1 MNLIQILNLKQKKH
15 FQAELLCD
23 INFTLGYGSKVLL
36 HQTQLK
42 LYRGYK
48 YGLIGPNNC
57 GKTTLMKAMA
67 TQQLESFPSHLKS
80 VFVET
85 DILGELSHLSLI
97 EYIKQDKRLDGLNLT
112 EEVIVKKLKEMNFTD
127 DMVRG
132 GVSALSGGWRMKLAL
147 TRALMQHA
155 DILLMDEPTA
165 HLDVINVKWLLEYIN
180 SLKDVTCIIVSQNA
194 KLLNTCCT
202 HIMCIKN
209 LKLITF
215 TGNLDAYLAK
225 NPDAISYMELKSDK
239 YSFKFPAPRFLDG
252 VKSKGK
258 ALMKMDGVTF
268 TYPTNSQPTIR
279 NATVQVSLSSRIGCL
294 GPNGAGKSTSIKI
307 LTGQL
312 EPQAGTVW
320 TYPGVK
326 IGYIAQHAFAH
337 IENHLEKT
345 PNEYIRWRYEGGQD
359 KEDLQKV
366 TLQMTDEDYAKL
378 DVVLMVELNG
388 VRVKKNIKK
397 LTYGRRNGKHE
408 KEYELELEGCSQDLN
423 QWLSYSDL
431 SKRGYEKILKV
442 IDVKCDA
449 AENSYQMALTTT

>member
-1 MNLIQILNLKQKKH
+1 
-15 FQAELLCD
+15 
-23 INFTLGYGSKVLL
+23 
-36 HQTQLK
+36 
-42 LYRGYK
+42 
-48 YGLIGPNNC
+48 
-57 GKTTLMKAMA
+57 
-67 TQQLESFPSHLKS
+67 
-80 VFVET
+80 
-85 DILGELSHLSLI
+85 
-97 EYIKQDKRLDGLNLT
+97 
-112 EEVIVKKLKEMNFTD
+112 
-127 DMVRG
+127 
-132 GVSALSGGWRMKLAL
+132 
-147 TRALMQHA
+147 
-155 DILLMDEPTA
+155 
-165 HLDVINVKWLLEYIN
+165 
-180 SLKDVTCIIVSQNA
+180 
-194 KLLNTCCT
+194 
-202 HIMCIKN
+202 MCIKN